1 MADHLEA
8 IIRVARFLRSNS
20 THLLREFLRLDFGVS
35 GLFLRSCHLIVD
47 LEQSYPLRFQGN
59 AIEAVSIVWLVP
71 NAGNC
76 SIFIIICV
84 PQVVILIGFL
94 LGNKLV
100 TTDGELSNLKLWCQ
114 LCVNVGLLE
123 EVDCHLSHV
132 DVLYV
137 I

>member
-1 MADHLEA
+1 
-8 IIRVARFLRSNS
+8 
-20 THLLREFLRLDFGVS
+20 
-35 GLFLRSCHLIVD
+35 
-47 LEQSYPLRFQGN
+47 
-59 AIEAVSIVWLVP
+59 
-71 NAGNC
+71 
-76 SIFIIICV
+76 
-84 PQVVILIGFL
+84 
-94 LGNKLV
+94 LV